1 MCLDGGLS
9 TIWLFKANDSTSA
22 RIVAKSTADQKVG
35 TSLFSFF
42 FAQTSTPPQYVV
54 NSALGPGCTCSMVS
68 ANFVQWASGGAV
80 WGLNF
85 ADAENATYFCKRVTQ
100 VIDAVTEQ
108 LEKAPPAAP
117 AIPEAPAAPT

>member
-1 MCLDGGLS
+1 
-9 TIWLFKANDSTSA
+9 
-22 RIVAKSTADQKVG
+22 
-35 TSLFSFF
+35 
-42 FAQTSTPPQYVV
+42 VV

-85 ADAENATYFCKRVTQ
+85 ADAENAAYFCKRVTQ

-108 LEKAPPAAP
+108 LNKAPPVAA
-117 AIPEAPAAPT
+117 AIPDAPEAPK

>member
-35 TSLFSFF
+35 DVSFFLFF
-42 FAQTSTPPQYVV
+42 FAQATLLQYVV

-85 ADAENATYFCKRVTQ
+85 ADAENASYFCKRVTQ
-100 VIDAVTEQ
+100 VIEAVTDQ
-108 LEKAPPAAP
+108 LNKAPPVGP
-117 AIPEAPAAPT
+117 AIPDAPAAPT